1 MEPLEDYLNARLISH
16 KRSVVSCLNSPRLKR
31 KNITSFPERINIFD
45 MQKEK
50 ISPESNG
57 RKSPSPKKSSL
68 CKRSKFAQ
76 LKINDIKD
84 IKSKNVT
91 FSLFKK

>member
-1 MEPLEDYLNARLISH
+1 M
-16 KRSVVSCLNSPRLKR
+16 K
-31 KNITSFPERINIFD
+31 
-45 MQKEK
+45 KEK
-50 ISPESNG
+50 VSIEGSG

-68 CKRSKFAQ
+68 AKRSKFAQ
-76 LKINDIKD
+76 LKNADLKD